1 MEYTETT
8 RALVRHTLRIWSKQP
23 PVLSMVVGLVPL
35 VLLMSLPW
43 IGGLVWIAVML
54 LGFGAIFLAARE
66 AVAQ

>member
-1 MEYTETT
+1 Q
-8 RALVRHTLRIWSKQP
+8 ALGDVILRRFRPDAWGS